1 MAWPILSC
9 GGGNNPGGRPALS
22 ISLGVNP
29 SCSGQA
35 SYPHESPPT
44 SSSGGSAAVSVT
56 AMPVTLWVSVG
67 ASERIAAAVDWLM
80 EPLSAPAS
88 ATNHPPPAADGT
100 AGASRPKMSV
110 DVAVSVQHVC
120 LICML
125 PRHCSSSGSGNG
137 ADGSSSGRQPTCG
150 FVAVEIVAVGS
161 GDRLPSW
168 QAPDPAAH
176 EMLSSP
182 LLR

>member
-1 MAWPILSC
+1 
-9 GGGNNPGGRPALS
+9 
-22 ISLGVNP
+22 
-29 SCSGQA
+29 
-35 SYPHESPPT
+35 
-44 SSSGGSAAVSVT
+44 
-56 AMPVTLWVSVG
+56 MPVTLWVSVG

-80 EPLSAPAS
+80 EPLSTPATE
-88 ATNHPPPAADGT
+88 AANRPLPAAAADRT
-100 AGASRPKMSV
+100 VGACRPKMSV

-125 PRHCSSSGSGNG
+125 PRRRRSSSSGNG
-137 ADGSSSGRQPTCG
+137 ADGSSTGRQPACG
-150 FVAVEIVAVGS
+150 FVAVEIVAVGN

-176 EMLSSP
+176 EVLSSP